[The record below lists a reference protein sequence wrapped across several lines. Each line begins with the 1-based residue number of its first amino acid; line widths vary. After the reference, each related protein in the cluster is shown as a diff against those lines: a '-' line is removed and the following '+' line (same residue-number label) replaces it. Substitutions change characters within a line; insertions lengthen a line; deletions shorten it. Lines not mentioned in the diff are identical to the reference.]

1 MSRIDIMVDLE
12 TLGRTGEYTVFQ
24 IGAVAFDIETGEVKN
39 EFDMTADIE
48 LNEFCS
54 DKDFKVE
61 PETLMWWLKTDKE
74 LLYKLLSENDGC
86 SSYEIFQEFDS
97 WIYDLNNMYNEVYLW
112 GNGILFDNKIIK
124 EKMDYYGIEY
134 PISYKNDRDLRTI
147 VDLATNILGITEKEL
162 KEKFDDDSL
171 TKHNGLDDCKYQV
184 KLLVYCWNLLTKR
197 VR

>member
-162 KEKFDDDSL
+162 KEKFNDDML
-171 TKHNGLDDCKYQV
+171 VKHNGLDDCKYQV
-184 KLLVYCWNLLTKR
+184 KLLTYCWNILTKR
-197 VR
+197 V